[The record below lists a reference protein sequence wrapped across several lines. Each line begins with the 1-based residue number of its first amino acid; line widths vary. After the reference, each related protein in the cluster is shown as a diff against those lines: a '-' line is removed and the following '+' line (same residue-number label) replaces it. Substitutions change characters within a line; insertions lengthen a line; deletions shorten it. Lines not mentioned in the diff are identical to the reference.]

1 MDLQP
6 GVPGALGQKIV
17 DDRIFLKGI
26 GLILGEAGGS
36 LEVQLLYWSLVG
48 LFGQQ
53 FLDHYFQVCD
63 LGA

>member
-1 MDLQP
+1 
-6 GVPGALGQKIV
+6 V

-53 FLDHYFQVCD
+53 FLDHYFQVFD